1 LNVSGEIA
9 GLNDGKEV
17 FEALPQSFP
26 TKDKAHIGLLLL
38 NENYQSQ
45 GLGKLA
51 YVNLESYLRKFP
63 SISKMRLAVV
73 KTNNKVLKY

>member
-1 LNVSGEIA
+1 MFQGEIA

-26 TKDKAHIGLLLL
+26 KKDKAHIGLLLL

-51 YVNLESYLRKFP
+51 
-63 SISKMRLAVV
+63 
-73 KTNNKVLKY
+73 

>member
-26 TKDKAHIGLLLL
+26 TKDKAHIDLLIL

-45 GLGKLA
+45 ELGKLA
-51 YVNLESYLRKFP
+51 
-63 SISKMRLAVV
+63 
-73 KTNNKVLKY
+73 